1 MTQKHKLIGEILVE
15 SQILSAKT
23 VERVLARAARS
34 KMKLGMALEEIELI
48 TPEELATALGMQFGI
63 KMISNLSR
71 FQIPATVLAH
81 LTSDVAMQ
89 HLILPLKVE
98 NGWLA
103 VAVADPTNTRMLEI
117 LAANT
122 GLKIA
127 SHIASRPDITAAI
140 SKNYLGSSQTIT
152 TQRTLLVVE
161 DDKLVQTKLNTLL
174 TGKGYR
180 VVIAAD
186 GIEAFKMLIT
196 EKPQV
201 VLTDKEMPKLN
212 GYGLLAAM
220 RNVPE
225 MNRIPVILLTGS
237 MTDAEESGAFD
248 KGFFDYILKPVADNS
263 LLTRVKRAMHFYEN
277 QKFSC

>member
-1 MTQKHKLIGEILVE
+1 MMQPRKRLGEILVE
-15 SQILSAKT
+15 SQIITATT
-23 VERVLARAARS
+23 VERVIPRAVKAN
-34 KMKLGMALEEIELI
+34 KKLGMALEEIDLI
-48 TPEELATALGMQFGI
+48 TPEELATALAKQFGI
-63 KMISNLSR
+63 KIVTNINR
-71 FQIPATVLAH
+71 FQVPAAVLKHVAAE
-81 LTSDVAMQ
+81 VAMQ
-89 HLILPLKVE
+89 HLILPLKEE

-103 VAVADPTNTRMLEI
+103 MAIADPTNTRILTN

-127 SHIASRPDITAAI
+127 PHIACRPDITAAI
-140 SKNYLGSSQTIT
+140 SKNYFGAATPGT
-152 TQRTLLVVE
+152 GQRTLLVVE
-161 DDKLVQTKLNTLL
+161 DDKLIQAKLEQLL
-174 TGKGYR
+174 TAKGYR
-180 VVIAAD
+180 VVSAAD
-186 GIEAFKMLIT
+186 GIEAFKLLIT

-225 MNRIPVILLTGS
+225 LSRIPVILLTAR

-248 KGFFDYILKPVADNS
+248 KGFFDYILKPVTDNS

-277 QKFSC
+277 QHFC